1 LGAEPEPE
9 TLPMVKGNVP
19 PPEVRALFAKSAA
32 LERVEAWLPPTL
44 AQALRDL
51 ADRETLM
58 LPVLASAL
66 LSEAIQQIDHAHAVR
81 RFADRRDNLIDF
93 DGSSDRREA

>member
-1 LGAEPEPE
+1 MA
-9 TLPMVKGNVP
+9 TGNAP
-19 PPEVRALFAKSAA
+19 PPEIRALFAKSTA
-32 LERVEAWLPPTL
+32 LERFDTWLPPTL

-51 ADRETLM
+51 AAREALV

-81 RFADRRDNLIDF
+81 RFADRLDNVVDL
-93 DGSSDRREA
+93 DGSPDRREA